1 MLSNLNEFYWKTIHS
16 LLYFWHVT
24 LSPFTYH
31 KAWHP
36 PQYTG
41 LKKIITYFYLS
52 VTCRAGSAY
61 HFWSTW
67 YSTSGFWWG
76 SCCSVVSFLWRGSVL
91 LFVFRVCLSCFF
103 FCVFFLCFLL
113 CYGVIRL
120 FPIYEF
126 ECPFV
131 SFASLLIIFYPKS
144 LLKHIFPTA
153 AQSQIN
159 I

>member
-61 HFWSTW
+61 NFWSTW

-76 SCCSVVSFLWRGSVL
+76 SCCSVISFLWRGSVL
-91 LFVFRVCLSCFF
+91 FVFRVCLSWFF
-103 FCVFFLCFLL
+103 FVFFSCVFCFVMALSDYFQFMSLNVTLYLL
-113 CYGVIRL
+113 R
-120 FPIYEF
+120 
-126 ECPFV
+126 
-131 SFASLLIIFYPKS
+131 SLLIIFYPKIIIEAYLS
-144 LLKHIFPTA
+144 NCCSK
-153 AQSQIN
+153 SN
-159 I
+159 